1 MGADLAPGTLLHA
14 YRTGL
19 FPMHVAEGRRRQ
31 LGWWSPDPRGVIPLD
46 DLRVSRSLRRSCRR
60 FAVTADRAF
69 DQVIEACAAPGREG
83 RWINDEIKDAYGQLH
98 RMGWVHSIEVWSAD
112 GGLVG
117 GLYGVAVGGLF
128 AGESMFHR
136 ETDASKVALVEL
148 AHRLRRGGGR
158 LLDTQWVTKH
168 LASLGAREVPRT
180 TYLSMVAIA
189 VAAPQ
194 VTAFDDRPR

>member
-1 MGADLAPGTLLHA
+1 
-14 YRTGL
+14 
-19 FPMHVAEGRRRQ
+19 
-31 LGWWSPDPRGVIPLD
+31 
-46 DLRVSRSLRRSCRR
+46 
-60 FAVTADRAF
+60 VTADRAF